1 MWRSS
6 GLSDAKLTLHKHLD
20 GGSQGTTLESWVLG
34 FARNVCQ
41 VVPCRWL
48 EPQDRGDRRPLG
60 ETSLVVAVL
69 PPTCEWI

>member
-1 MWRSS
+1 MQ
-6 GLSDAKLTLHKHLD
+6 KLTLDKHLD
-20 GGSQGTTLESWVLG
+20 GGPERSTLQSWVLR

-41 VVPCRWL
+41 VVPRGRL

>member
-1 MWRSS
+1 MQ
-6 GLSDAKLTLHKHLD
+6 KLTLDKHLD
-20 GGSQGTTLESWVLG
+20 GRPEGTTLQSWVLR

-41 VVPCRWL
+41 VVARRRL

-60 ETSLVVAVL
+60 ETSLVVAVF

>member
-1 MWRSS
+1 MQ
-6 GLSDAKLTLHKHLD
+6 KLTLDKHLD
-20 GGSQGTTLESWVLG
+20 GRPEWSTLQSWVLRLAG
-34 FARNVCQ
+34 NVCQ
-41 VVPCRWL
+41 VVPRGGL

>member
-1 MWRSS
+1 MQ
-6 GLSDAKLTLHKHLD
+6 KLTLDKHLD
-20 GGSQGTTLESWVLG
+20 RGPERSTLQSWVLR

-41 VVPCRWL
+41 VVSRGRL

-60 ETSLVVAVL
+60 KTSLVVAVF